1 MEIEGKQIF
10 EEEESKPP
18 VAVPVKTN
26 VESATRVF
34 LEVAAADDAARP
46 APMAKQYLDWVKE
59 ELKIRCQPTQGNKKL
74 LLQIL
79 KDAMNR
85 NLFQYSTLEKAKVNS
100 KSKKKK
106 KVGDVG
112 GMKHVFVKQF
122 PSTAYWKA
130 LQPETDIVSEP

>member
-1 MEIEGKQIF
+1 M
-10 EEEESKPP
+10 
-18 VAVPVKTN
+18 
-26 VESATRVF
+26 
-34 LEVAAADDAARP
+34 
-46 APMAKQYLDWVKE
+46 
-59 ELKIRCQPTQGNKKL
+59 CQTTQGNKKL

-79 KDAMNR
+79 KDATNR
-85 NLFQYSTLEKAKVNS
+85 KHVRYSALEETKVNS